1 MPKVLRSVWVLAA
14 LGCWVLLLLGTL
26 SQGQGG
32 AALAGPWP
40 RWALLLAQG
49 GFAGGVFMAARS
61 QVPALRGHDFM
72 GVLQRL
78 FRRALGLTLGLA
90 VVWVNEWVLAMRST
104 LLPGNALSAVSYTVA
119 LGLFIVLLSQTM
131 YTWRSLVNFRG
142 GPRLRREWD
151 SFELLLGTVL
161 LLQLVAT
168 RVPHAVQLG
177 LLVSVGVFGLYLCGH
192 QRWVAY
198 LGQSQK
204 TRAVLLQLGV
214 LGFLALFLLYMRR
227 AQAHPGL
234 LVPDTQQSFLELAS
248 LFSVVYAVAG
258 LLVTFFNLPVADVF
272 EKRQAEILSLQQ
284 LSQIIQR
291 GQTAQEIYQALLT
304 SAAQTVVADAA
315 WVQVPAP
322 DPDAPVPAG
331 GPPAPASAGY
341 QLGPEAGT
349 QLVAT
354 VRAMLPVE
362 TTQALLLNDLEE
374 VPQLAYLAPT
384 YQSAAVLPLRTST
397 HDYGLLLLLK
407 AEIDGFT
414 PEDESIMHT
423 FATQT
428 VLSLEN
434 LQLMQEARL
443 NQRTQDELRI
453 AALVQEQMI
462 PRSLPTDNWFEI
474 STYAQ
479 AAKEVGG
486 DFYDFLHLPGQRLAV
501 LIGDVSGK
509 GVTAAF
515 HTAQMKGIF
524 HALMQPNPL
533 AKSERQ
539 RYPDPHRFM
548 VQANEALTHCLE
560 RSSFITAAFYIID
573 YQAGG
578 FSFARAGHCHTLYYH
593 SIKEEV
599 SYFHTEG
606 LGLGII
612 RNASYEKHV
621 KTQFWDYNPGDVM
634 VIYTD
639 GIVEAR
645 DGHGNEYGEDRLRE
659 VLGQC
664 FYQSAAEINNVIR
677 QDVQEF
683 SRGQPLHDDQT
694 LLVIKFKASQPQ
706 A

>member
-1 MPKVLRSVWVLAA
+1 MPKVLRSVWGLVA
-14 LGCWVLLLLGTL
+14 LVSWGLLLLGTL
-26 SQGQGG
+26 SQGQE
-32 AALAGPWP
+32 AAWLPAPWP
-40 RWALLLAQG
+40 RWALLLVQAV
-49 GFAGGVFMAARS
+49 FAAGVFMAVRGQAS
-61 QVPALRGHDFM
+61 ALRGHNFL
-72 GVLQRL
+72 GALRRL
-78 FRRALGLTLGLA
+78 FQRALGFTLGLV
-90 VVWVNEWVLAMRST
+90 VVWLNEWVLASRT
-104 LLPGNALSAVSYTVA
+104 ALLPGNALSAVSYTVA
-119 LGLFIVLLSQTM
+119 LGLFLLLLAQTL
-131 YTWRSLVNFRG
+131 YTWRALVNFRG

-151 SFELLLGTVL
+151 VFELLLGGVL
-161 LLQLVAT
+161 LFQLLAVGAPHLVQVA
-168 RVPHAVQLG
+168 
-177 LLVSVGVFGLYLCGH
+177 LLAGVGVYGLYLCGH
-192 QRWVAY
+192 QRWVTF
-198 LGQSQK
+198 LSQGQK
-204 TRAVLLQLGV
+204 TKAVLLQLGV
-214 LGFLALFLLYMRR
+214 LGFLVLFLLYMRR

-248 LFSVVYAVAG
+248 WFAVVYAVAG
-258 LLVTFFNLPVADVF
+258 LLVTLFNLPVADVF

-291 GQTAQEIYQALLT
+291 GQSAQEIYQALLT

-315 WVQVPAP
+315 WVQVPPA
-322 DPDAPVPAG
+322 DPDALAVAGATVPT
-331 GPPAPASAGY
+331 SAGY
-341 QLGPEAGT
+341 QLSTGQGER
-349 QLVAT
+349 LVAT
-354 VRAMLPVE
+354 VRELLPVE
-362 TTQALLLNDLEE
+362 TTQTLLLNDLGK
-374 VPQLAYLAPT
+374 VPQLWYLTPA
-384 YQSAAVLPLRTST
+384 YQSAAVLPLRTAT
-397 HDYGLLLLLK
+397 HDYGQLLILK
-407 AEIDGFT
+407 QEIDGFT
-414 PEDESIMHT
+414 GEDESILHT

-434 LQLMQEARL
+434 LQLAQEARH

-533 AKSERQ
+533 AKNERQ

-573 YQAGG
+573 YEAGG

-599 SYFHTEG
+599 SYFRTEG
-606 LGLGII
+606 MGLGII
-612 RNASYEKHV
+612 RNSSYEKHV

-645 DGHGNEYGEDRLRE
+645 DGHENEYGEDRLRE
-659 VLGQC
+659 MLEQC
-664 FYQSAAEINNVIR
+664 FHQSATEINNVIR
-677 QDVQEF
+677 QDVLDF